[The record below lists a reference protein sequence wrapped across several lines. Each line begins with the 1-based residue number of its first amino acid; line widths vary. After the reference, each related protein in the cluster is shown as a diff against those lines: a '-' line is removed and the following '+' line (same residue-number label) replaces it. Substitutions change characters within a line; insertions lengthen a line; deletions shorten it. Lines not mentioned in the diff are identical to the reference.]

1 MNKLQKQIEELEK
14 QSLQLKALQDA
25 VMALGP
31 QHRRF
36 GTDHQFNFHSK
47 GLQCVECDAM
57 DGHAEDCPVV
67 KLREVLIGQGVS
79 DCEGWEPDETA
90 MYVVEALRWGDR
102 EKHSYVVGVY
112 SNKELA
118 EAAAELE
125 TDWRGGKYECVVDE
139 YELNKVHESEEASDD

>member
-1 MNKLQKQIEELEK
+1 MSKDSKAEADKRTATAVRKLKKSIDDNRRLDARCNVYYETIE
-14 QSLQLKALQDA
+14 QQALQLKALQDA

-31 QHRRF
+31 HHRRF

-79 DCEGWEPDETA
+79 DE
-90 MYVVEALRWGDR
+90 
-102 EKHSYVVGVY
+102 
-112 SNKELA
+112 
-118 EAAAELE
+118 
-125 TDWRGGKYECVVDE
+125 
-139 YELNKVHESEEASDD
+139 